1 MQNKGRAILRVRIS
15 HEMAITDSKAGPTP
29 VHKSPEGKR
38 GARISPKGALQPVG
52 FNSTLLPSLQPID
65 FAAIS
70 YFGCE
75 QKIQIIQVVMGN
87 LTK

>member
-1 MQNKGRAILRVRIS
+1 LNFSETNARGGGEIVRGFGDIDIS
-15 HEMAITDSKAGPTP
+15 FEEELYSFEEQSQLDS
-29 VHKSPEGKR
+29 
-38 GARISPKGALQPVG
+38 
-52 FNSTLLPSLQPID
+52 NSTLLPSLQPID